1 MSGAWLREEQTD
13 LAVDKILE
21 AASRAFVDL
30 GVSRTR
36 MGHIAQYA
44 GCSRGTLY
52 RYFKTRAELD
62 LAYIDRS
69 ARLLSVRL
77 ESELKG
83 IEDPRERIIEGILM
97 AVTAVRES
105 PDMSAWF
112 EPLASGRAARAS
124 QGSQVIGALSAAFVG
139 RVVLEPED
147 NLSTTSALRG
157 RWIVRVIVS
166 LLTMPGQSEEEERAM
181 VERYAVPASL
191 TEPSQ
196 RDD

>member
-69 ARLLSVRL
+69 ARCFPYASKAN
-77 ESELKG
+77 S
-83 IEDPRERIIEGILM
+83 
-97 AVTAVRES
+97 RES
-105 PDMSAWF
+105 RI
-112 EPLASGRAARAS
+112 RANGSSRAFS
-124 QGSQVIGALSAAFVG
+124 WL
-139 RVVLEPED
+139 
-147 NLSTTSALRG
+147 
-157 RWIVRVIVS
+157 
-166 LLTMPGQSEEEERAM
+166 
-181 VERYAVPASL
+181 
-191 TEPSQ
+191 
-196 RDD
+196 